1 MSAALFLSATLA
13 AAPPPVFTS
22 GADRV
27 RVDVVVSHGGA
38 ALKGLPPEA
47 FEVKDD
53 GAVQRIEVASR
64 EEQAVHGVL
73 VLDLSASLRPRERAA
88 LRDAAATFLR
98 HLEPSDRATLVTFT
112 QDVRL
117 VSGPADPATVLA
129 ALEDLD
135 DSGST
140 SLYDA
145 LYAGLVLAGAE
156 EGRPFVLVF
165 TDGQDQTSW
174 LGASELTQAAL
185 RLEAS
190 VYVVSPEKWNPDT
203 EVSMRAA
210 QFSVPPAAAGAPSLP
225 PRVESAS
232 RKIVRGLVAST
243 GGQILTSRGPDG
255 FAADFERVLAEVKNR
270 YLLVYDVEGP
280 PRPGWHKLEVR
291 LKKGKGEVRARRG
304 YFAR

>member
-1 MSAALFLSATLA
+1 MSAALLLSAILA
-13 AAPPPVFTS
+13 AGPPPVFTS
-22 GADRV
+22 TADRV

-38 ALKGLPPEA
+38 TLKDLPPEA
-47 FEVKDD
+47 FEVKDN
-53 GAVQRIEVASR
+53 GAIQRVEIASR
-64 EEQAVHGVL
+64 EERAVHGVL

-88 LRDAAATFLR
+88 LKEAAAAFLR
-98 HLEPSDRATLVTFT
+98 RLEPSDHATLVTFT
-112 QDVRL
+112 HDVRL

-129 ALEDLD
+129 ALDDLE

-165 TDGQDQTSW
+165 TDGEDQTSW
-174 LGASELTQAAL
+174 LGASDLTQTAL

-190 VYVVSPEKWNPDT
+190 VYVVSPEKWAAGAD
-203 EVSMRAA
+203 VSMRAA

-232 RKIVRGLVAST
+232 RNIVRALVAST
-243 GGQILTSRGPDG
+243 GGQILTSHGPDG

-291 LKKGKGEVRARRG
+291 LKKAKGEVRARRG